1 MSEPVAVV
9 GAGAWGTALALHLA
23 RTGRPVRLW
32 ARDPKALQDRRES
45 PHLPGAPLPPTIDVV
60 GDLPTGA
67 AVLLAVPTQHLR
79 AVASG
84 LPPGGPLVACCKGV
98 EQGSGRLP
106 LEVLAE
112 AQPGRAGAV
121 LTGPNFAREVADGLP
136 AAAVIAAADAGLR
149 EHLAALIGGPAF
161 RLYGNADPLGAQLG
175 GAAKN
180 VVAIAAG
187 CVSGAGLGE
196 NARAALV
203 TRGVAE
209 LSRLV
214 AALGGR
220 AETAAG
226 LSGLGDL
233 VLTCTGRASRNFRL
247 GEALGRGVPL
257 GEALAALGGVAEGA
271 ATASALLARAAKEE
285 SAVDLP
291 ICAAVANLLDGRL
304 GLAEA
309 VSALLAR
316 PRRDE

>member
-1 MSEPVAVV
+1 MSEPVGIV
-9 GAGAWGTALALHLA
+9 GAGAWGRALAIHLTRA
-23 RTGRPVRLW
+23 GRPVRLW
-32 ARDPKALQDRRES
+32 ARNPAPLRGTVPDLVEVVDV
-45 PHLPGAPLPPTIDVV
+45 LPG
-60 GDLPTGA
+60 GE

-79 AVASG
+79 AVAAG
-84 LPPGGPLVACCKGV
+84 LPPGGPLVACCKGI
-98 EQGSGRLP
+98 EQGTGRLP

-112 AQPGRAGAV
+112 VQPGRQAAV
-121 LTGPNFAREVADGLP
+121 LTGPNFAGEIAAGLP
-136 AAAVIAAADAGLR
+136 AAAVVAAEDAGLR
-149 EHLAALIGGPAF
+149 DRLARLLGGPAF

-180 VVAIAAG
+180 VIAIAAG

-220 AETAAG
+220 PETAAG

-247 GEALGRGVPL
+247 GEALGHGSPL
-257 GEALAALGGVAEGA
+257 TEALAGLGGVAEGA
-271 ATASALLARAAKEE
+271 ATAPALMMRAAGL
-285 SAVDLP
+285 DLP
-291 ICAAVANLLDGRL
+291 ICGAVAALLEGSL
-304 GLAEA
+304 GLGEA
-309 VSALLAR
+309 VAALLAR